1 MHYYLTNIGKV
12 RMNNEDAG
20 GIFQNEALQYLT
32 VVADGMGGHKAGDV
46 ASQLVVEWMENEW
59 KSTKESLDR
68 QGAATW
74 LTEVITKANQHVYQ
88 KSIDNEALL
97 GMGTTVVAVIYGE
110 DFISVANIGDSRC
123 YLLHNGTISQITED
137 HSLVNELVRSG
148 QISKEDADF
157 HPRKNVL
164 TKALGTEAIL
174 QPDIF
179 EASWKQDDQLLLC
192 TDGLTNKLSDEELS
206 RFLTD
211 DKSNK
216 EKAEM
221 LIDTANERGGE
232 DNITLV
238 ISSYET
244 NKEGDTSC

>member
-12 RMNNEDAG
+12 RMHNEDAG

-74 LTEVITKANQHVYQ
+74 LTEVITKANQYVYQ

-211 DKSNK
+211 DKSNQ

-244 NKEGDTSC
+244 NKAGDTSC